1 MRHWFQRQRKICLV
15 FKKHASDR
23 ASSYLYNASFQV
35 FLVMPLLWLDQMTIP
50 PLKNANKMEKIIRA
64 CLIKVFSRKKI
75 MFTYTSVYI
84 TFVRTYSLITVSNNW
99 NEKVIGPILKAL
111 V

>member
-64 CLIKVFSRKKI
+64 CLIKVFSMKKI

-84 TFVRTYSLITVSNNW
+84 TFVLKMLLARMLIFSHYSVKKI
-99 NEKVIGPILKAL
+99 EMKK
-111 V
+111 

>member
-84 TFVRTYSLITVSNNW
+84 TFVRKNAFGKNAHILSLQCQKI
-99 NEKVIGPILKAL
+99 EMKK
-111 V
+111 